1 MANDTSQQRV
11 HPQQQAPAQEF
22 PGSNGPERMRWEDP
36 GHHITN
42 AEEKDPTM
50 TLKSLKTS
58 AIKASVQTVT
68 PEDAVEI
75 LATANTSNR
84 ALNKEIVQ
92 AYSEDINKGAWL
104 IAEPIMFDTQGMLI
118 DGQHRLAAIIES
130 GSPQEMLIATGYEPS
145 VRLLID
151 TGKRRNA
158 NDALDIAGIR
168 VNNKST
174 VTGIARLS
182 MLYERGGLMR
192 IPSNGGMTFANW
204 DIVEWITNNPDVED
218 FAMRA
223 RKVSRI
229 LEVSPQAFGFC
240 ARILQSINEETMV
253 NFEERVLG
261 FERAGPRDP
270 VVQLE
275 QALKHYG
282 SDRAS
287 RGDRQ
292 QGLRHHQQVALI
304 FLAWNRLRGVDKAYG
319 ALFHKEH
326 SSKFA
331 IGADMPVPL

>member
-1 MANDTSQQRV
+1 MMQSTTTK
-11 HPQQQAPAQEF
+11 EF
-22 PGSNGPERMRWEDP
+22 PGSNGRERMHWDDP
-36 GHHITN
+36 GIPYHP
-42 AEEKDPTM
+42 AEEDTAM
-50 TLKSLKTS
+50 NLKSLRTS
-58 AIKASVQTVT
+58 AIKASVQLVT

-75 LATANTSNR
+75 LATANISNR
-84 ALNKEIVQ
+84 ALNKDIVQ
-92 AYSEDINKGAWL
+92 AYSRDIDKGAWL
-104 IAEPIMFDTQGMLI
+104 IAEPIMFDNQGVLI

-130 GSPQEMLIATGYEPS
+130 GVAQEMMIATGYDPS

-182 MLYERGGLMR
+182 MLYERGGLFR

-204 DIVEWITNNPDVED
+204 DIVAWITEHPEVED
-218 FAMRA
+218 YAMRG

-229 LEVSPQAFGFC
+229 LEVSPQAYGFC
-240 ARILQSINEETMV
+240 ARILDEINKEVMLG
-253 NFEERVLG
+253 FEERILG
-261 FERAGPRDP
+261 FERSGPRDP

-287 RGDRQ
+287 RGERQ
-292 QGLRHHQQVALI
+292 QGLRHHQQVALL
-304 FLAWNRLRGVDKAYG
+304 FLAWNRVRGIDKAYG

-326 SSKFA
+326 AAKYA